1 MIEGDFL
8 GDCEMVINSGERK
21 AMPPDRAK
29 GIVAR
34 VSLYFDMTY
43 PRYKLSDSQ
52 RKLFAAWDR
61 QFPVT
66 TDECKRNELIENL
79 QGNANVILR
88 ERCASRI

>member
-1 MIEGDFL
+1 
-8 GDCEMVINSGERK
+8 
-21 AMPPDRAK
+21 MPPDRAK

-43 PRYKLSDSQ
+43 RRYKLSDSQ
-52 RKLFAAWDR
+52 RKLFEAWDR

-66 TDECKRNELIENL
+66 TDECKRNGLIEKL

-88 ERCASRI
+88 ERCGSGI